1 MVALI
6 NGDHAKI
13 KHNKYIYCIII
24 KRNAER
30 YHSVQNILRPMIKF
44 SSSEMTPREATLQFL
59 KFFARNYMPLEIPEA
74 GSAPMVM
81 N

>member
-1 MVALI
+1 MVAVYQ
-6 NGDHAKI
+6 GDHAKI
-13 KHNKYIYCIII
+13 KHNKYCIII

-30 YHSVQNILRPMIKF
+30 YHSVQNILQPMIKF

-74 GSAPMVM
+74 GGAPMVM